1 MSSEEKEN
9 VLNRLKNHLLSP
21 SPPKAKVAS
30 LLSLNINVALFFFFF
45 WFLCRGTSLSQ
56 LQVCENFLWLQTAVV
71 SRIRKTGWNLSYSYD
86 GKYQRQCSHGLVKT
100 LLCSESER
108 EVVQVRISKDPARSS
123 LRLVCS
129 KIILSQVKIILSSV
143 C

>member
-45 WFLCRGTSLSQ
+45 FGSFA
-56 LQVCENFLWLQTAVV
+56 EA
-71 SRIRKTGWNLSYSYD
+71 
-86 GKYQRQCSHGLVKT
+86 
-100 LLCSESER
+100 LL
-108 EVVQVRISKDPARSS
+108 
-123 LRLVCS
+123 
-129 KIILSQVKIILSSV
+129 
-143 C
+143 